1 MHERWSLEDF
11 ELLRDFTWVV
21 YPGLDYIIQCKP
33 AGCLFGAQLLI
44 KRRCEDLGHMVVVL
58 AEVGVF
64 LLTGVL
70 HLQLV
75 VTVPER
81 HGCCSL
87 STVRLGW
94 KINVVTLNVKKPR
107 GILGFSWRNL
117 HTFEVVSI
125 QDENCF

>member
-1 MHERWSLEDF
+1 MIITLFFLIVVSKLAIHPYVQKAHERWSLEDF
-11 ELLRDFTWVV
+11 ELLWVFTWVI

-44 KRRCEDLGHMVVVL
+44 QRWLEDLGHIVVVF
-58 AEVGVF
+58 AEVRVF
-64 LLTGVL
+64 LLTGVV

-87 STVRLGW
+87 SAVGMGW
-94 KINVVTLNVKKPR
+94 KITVVTLNVK
-107 GILGFSWRNL
+107 
-117 HTFEVVSI
+117 
-125 QDENCF
+125 

>member
-1 MHERWSLEDF
+1 
-11 ELLRDFTWVV
+11 
-21 YPGLDYIIQCKP
+21 
-33 AGCLFGAQLLI
+33 
-44 KRRCEDLGHMVVVL
+44 MVVVL

-87 STVRLGW
+87 STVGLGW
-94 KINVVTLNVKKPR
+94 KITVVTLNVK
-107 GILGFSWRNL
+107 
-117 HTFEVVSI
+117 
-125 QDENCF
+125 